1 MDRTDKIISDATE
14 LQAMQ
19 NFIMEKI
26 YEMEPNEKKKQSEVR
41 KPKIH
46 FIFLEI
52 KFNFAWQ

>member
-26 YEMEPNEKKKQSEVR
+26 YEMEPNEKKKQSEVNYVIFFR
-41 KPKIH
+41 K
-46 FIFLEI
+46 
-52 KFNFAWQ
+52 